1 MVDGN
6 SSIQGSSN
14 SAGFSSRRSET
25 NLQKNQE
32 IIYNFLLQIVQ
43 ERSPENGML
52 EFQHLFFSLES
63 SNLSLNAFKALQ
75 EIISYNNE
83 EIFQET
89 LKRSCY
95 ILINN
100 WETTRSYAYIREL
113 ISSLDGLQN
122 LRNPVSRLLN
132 RMRAWITNFVKSPDY
147 QELKLFASR
156 HDEGEDKHW
165 SSRYTSFLLV
175 PQYADVNNPI
185 EQREAAQALS
195 QQLKNRFK
203 FDLAMYTARSESV
216 IPKEEVP
223 ENPTALG
230 DGVLR
235 LVKKIVIQINSHKQY
250 NVSRLF
256 LRQIENLQYC
266 DFKPALQRY
275 LIFSVDKN
283 SHISI
288 FNEKITDKLNNL
300 FMDKDE
306 EIVNDSLLL
315 RTCNRLIDYLTTENR
330 KDPSSLFILLLSQ
343 GNTITLVIV
352 LLKIVSISPNSRI
365 HLEERI
371 AKLIQ
376 YYMSQPLEDSS
387 WVINFFEIF
396 KITSAIYA
404 DSVEYNLVK
413 VRNNGTDNGKES
425 LDAYR
430 LFSQLKGYEE
440 EVEEVK
446 KTEEWDLIDS

>member
-6 SSIQGSSN
+6 SSIHGGNN
-14 SAGFSSRRSET
+14 SAGFG
-25 NLQKNQE
+25 LQKSSATLQRNQE
-32 IIYNFLLQIVQ
+32 TIYKFLLQTVQ
-43 ERSPENGML
+43 ERSAEKGML

-63 SNLSLNAFKALQ
+63 NNVSLKAFNSLK
-75 EIISYNNE
+75 EIISFNNE
-83 EIFQET
+83 TIFHET
-89 LKRSCY
+89 LKRCCY

-100 WETTRSYAYIREL
+100 WEANRSYAYIREL
-113 ISSLDGLQN
+113 VNSLNDLRHVRNSVSRPLTRMRGWISS
-122 LRNPVSRLLN
+122 
-132 RMRAWITNFVKSPDY
+132 FVKNPDY
-147 QELKLFASR
+147 QELKLFAAR
-156 HDEGEDKHW
+156 HDENEEKHW

-203 FDLAMYTARSESV
+203 FDLAMYTARSESA
-216 IPKEEVP
+216 IPRAEVP
-223 ENPTALG
+223 QNPTALG

-250 NVSRLF
+250 NVGRLF
-256 LRQIENLQYC
+256 LKQTENLQYN
-266 DFKPALQRY
+266 DFKLALKRY
-275 LIFSVDKN
+275 LIFSINNDSSMMVF
-283 SHISI
+283 S
-288 FNEKITDKLNNL
+288 EKITDKLGEL
-300 FMDKDE
+300 FVDKEE
-306 EIVNDSLLL
+306 EIMDEFLLL

-330 KDPSSLFILLLSQ
+330 KDPSSLFILFLSQ
-343 GNTITLVIV
+343 GNTITLVIL
-352 LLKIVSISPNSRI
+352 LLKVVSISPNSRI

-376 YYMSQPLEDSS
+376 YYMTQPVEDSA
-387 WVINFFEIF
+387 WVINFFEVF

-413 VRNNGTDNGKES
+413 IKANSPDS

-430 LFSQLKGYEE
+430 LFSQLKGYEHEIE
-440 EVEEVK
+440 EKPE
-446 KTEEWDLIDS
+446 TEEWDLVDD

>member
-1 MVDGN
+1 MVDRN
-6 SSIQGSSN
+6 RSIQDSSN
-14 SAGFSSRRSET
+14 SAGLGGRKSEAT
-25 NLQKNQE
+25 LQRNQE
-32 IIYNFLLQIVQ
+32 IIYKFLLQIVQ

-63 SNLSLNAFKALQ
+63 SNLSSNAFNSLQ
-75 EIISYNNE
+75 KIITHNNE
-83 EIFQET
+83 DIFRET

-100 WETTRSYAYIREL
+100 WETKRSYAYIKEL

-122 LRNPVSRLLN
+122 LRNPASRLLN
-132 RMRAWITNFVKSPDY
+132 RMRGWITNFVKSPDY

-156 HDEGEDKHW
+156 HDDGEDKHW

-185 EQREAAQALS
+185 EQREAAQVLS

-203 FDLAMYTARSESV
+203 FDLAMYTARSESA

-256 LRQIENLQYC
+256 LKQVENLQYC

-275 LIFSVDKN
+275 LIFSVDKDRALLV
-283 SHISI
+283 
-288 FNEKITDKLNNL
+288 FNEKITEKLNGL
-300 FMDKDE
+300 FTDKDE
-306 EIVNDSLLL
+306 EIINDFLLL

-330 KDPSSLFILLLSQ
+330 KDPAYLFILFLSQ

-376 YYMSQPLEDSS
+376 YYMSQPVEDSA

-404 DSVEYNLVK
+404 DSIEYNLVK
-413 VRNNGTDNGKES
+413 VKNNGEES

-430 LFSQLKGYEE
+430 LFSQLKGYKSDIE
-440 EVEEVK
+440 EVEKVP
-446 KTEEWDLIDS
+446 KTEDWDITDN